1 MPLLLPGSMGS
12 SCAGELLFLLL
23 LVKLV
28 AAISQ
33 AMLSVNVSWPI
44 AAFAFAIKQQQQ
56 QQWQQKHVQQM
67 TLKEAREYWIPV
79 ACCMLQGEWRV
90 GVALHSWMTVS
101 IKLKLISI
109 RYAHEKLTQYSMWQ
123 WEGDKFQ
130 LDSIKSCSIF
140 ITYFNF
146 NIEWK
151 LKLSVLNWNVQKC
164 TKYESQQTHQSILLI
179 QSNWIPFCSLFIN
192 FNMERMLMLMSTGW
206 GGEVYLYIQ
215 SAQQSVCLSRVF
227 NQARTD
233 SCSHNKCNNHIE
245 SQTEPRES
253 INRGLSTLYYNM

>member
-1 MPLLLPGSMGS
+1 MATRTCTANDIERG
-12 SCAGELLFLLL
+12 
-23 LVKLV
+23 KTR
-28 AAISQ
+28 I
-33 AMLSVNVSWPI
+33 
-44 AAFAFAIKQQQQ
+44 
-56 QQWQQKHVQQM
+56 
-67 TLKEAREYWIPV
+67 AREYWIPV

-109 RYAHEKLTQYSMWQ
+109 RYAQEKLTQYSMWQ
-123 WEGDKFQ
+123 REGDKFQ
-130 LDSIKSCSIF
+130 LHSIKSCSIF

-164 TKYESQQTHQSILLI
+164 TKIWVTTNAS
-179 QSNWIPFCSLFIN
+179 IN
-192 FNMERMLMLMSTGW
+192 FVNSIKTNSFLQFVYKFQYGKNVDVDVDGVGR
-206 GGEVYLYIQ
+206 GGVSIYSIS
-215 SAQQSVCLSRVF
+215 SAVCLSIKSVQSSAHWQLQSQQMQP
-227 NQARTD
+227 N
-233 SCSHNKCNNHIE
+233 IE

>member
-1 MPLLLPGSMGS
+1 MATKTCTANDIERG
-12 SCAGELLFLLL
+12 
-23 LVKLV
+23 KTR
-28 AAISQ
+28 I
-33 AMLSVNVSWPI
+33 
-44 AAFAFAIKQQQQ
+44 
-56 QQWQQKHVQQM
+56 
-67 TLKEAREYWIPV
+67 AREYWIPV

-109 RYAHEKLTQYSMWQ
+109 RYAQEKLTQYSMWQ
-123 WEGDKFQ
+123 REGDKFQ

-151 LKLSVLNWNVQKC
+151 LKLSVLNWNWKNVQ
-164 TKYESQQTHQSILLI
+164 KYESQQTHQSILLI
-179 QSNWIPFCSLFIN
+179 QLKRIPSCSLFIN
-192 FNMERMLMLMSTGW
+192 FNMERMLMEGR
-206 GGEVYLYIQ
+206 GGVQ

-233 SCSHNKCNNHIE
+233 SCSHNKGNHIE